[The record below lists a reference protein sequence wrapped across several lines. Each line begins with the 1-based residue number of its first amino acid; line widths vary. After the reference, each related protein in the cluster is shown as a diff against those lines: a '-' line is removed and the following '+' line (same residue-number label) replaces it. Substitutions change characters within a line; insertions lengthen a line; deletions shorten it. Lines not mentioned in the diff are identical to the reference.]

1 MYKKQI
7 PASIKELLAGKSY
20 QKDSMGLSE
29 STVLLFDDMVLKI
42 QQTNK
47 EIKNE
52 YSIMKWLE
60 QSEKLPHV
68 LAYEQ
73 QEQQSYLLMSKMQ
86 GELSCDK
93 QYMTRPEVLFR
104 IVTEGMK
111 WLWSVDIS
119 DCPCNNTLAHKLKQ
133 AEFQVTHGLVDL
145 ENTEPETFSENG
157 FANPEALLQ
166 WLYENQ
172 PKEELVL
179 SHGDYCLPNIF
190 AKEDAF
196 CGFVDVGRMGIAD
209 KWQDIALCYRSLA
222 HNFAGKYNGISYG
235 TFDASLFFEMLGV
248 EPDWKKIRYY
258 ILLDELF

>member
-1 MYKKQI
+1 MDTKQI
-7 PASIKELLAGKSY
+7 PASIKALIAGKSY
-20 QKDSMGLSE
+20 QEDEMGLSE

-42 QQTNK
+42 QQTNR
-47 EIKNE
+47 EIRNE
-52 YSIMKWLE
+52 YCIMKWLE
-60 QSEKLPHV
+60 RSGKVPHI

-86 GELSCDK
+86 GKMSCDK
-93 QYMTRPEVLFR
+93 QYMTRPEVLFQM
-104 IVTEGMK
+104 ITEGLQ

-119 DCPCNNTLAHKLKQ
+119 DCPCNNTLVHKLKQ
-133 AEFQVTHGLVDL
+133 AEFQVKHGLVDM

-157 FANPEALLQ
+157 FENPKALLQ

-222 HNFAGKYNGISYG
+222 HNFSGKYDGISYG
-235 TFDASLFFEMLGV
+235 TFNEELFFQMLGI
-248 EPDWKKIRYY
+248 EPNWEKIRYY

>member
-52 YSIMKWLE
+52 YSI
-60 QSEKLPHV
+60 
-68 LAYEQ
+68 
-73 QEQQSYLLMSKMQ
+73 
-86 GELSCDK
+86 
-93 QYMTRPEVLFR
+93 
-104 IVTEGMK
+104 MK